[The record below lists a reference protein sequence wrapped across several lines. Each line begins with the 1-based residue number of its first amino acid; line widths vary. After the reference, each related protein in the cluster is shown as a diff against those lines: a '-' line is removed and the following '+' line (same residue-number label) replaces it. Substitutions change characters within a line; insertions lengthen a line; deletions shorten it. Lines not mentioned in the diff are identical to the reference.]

1 MTKFH
6 HFLLKYFFR
15 RKFRKKT
22 LDTLK
27 RLYALLSLASH
38 YQHLETILEPQI
50 TRSDHL
56 EHQLN
61 GFKP

>member
-6 HFLLKYFFR
+6 HFLLKLFLR
-15 RKFRKKT
+15 RKFQKKM
-22 LDTLK
+22 LDILK

-38 YQHLETILEPQI
+38 YQHLETVLEPQI

-56 EHQLN
+56 EYRLN
-61 GFKP
+61 RFKP